1 MSESTSEKTNAVTLL
16 HEVLHAFT
24 NNELTKDSKL
34 YKRSKALYEL
44 WYSRFKNAK
53 NMPEPL
59 RKYINEYEQDKN
71 NTEKEQL
78 VIKEFVSYGLTDS
91 SMVTQLKSIEVNA
104 KTAAPESQLSLFTE
118 KIESAFNKLV
128 EVVLST
134 FNITDKNTDTNAYEL
149 LKDSV
154 GEFIS
159 QASNLRDSKE
169 YREETILSILA
180 DNSEQFANIKKS
192 IREKSSI
199 LKQLNENIKK
209 ECR

>member
-1 MSESTSEKTNAVTLL
+1 
-16 HEVLHAFT
+16 
-24 NNELTKDSKL
+24 
-34 YKRSKALYEL
+34 
-44 WYSRFKNAK
+44 
-53 NMPEPL
+53 MPEPL
-59 RKYINEYEQDKN
+59 RKYINEYEQDSN

-91 SMVTQLKSIEVNA
+91 NMVTQLKSIEINA
-104 KTAAPESQLSLFTE
+104 KADPKSQLSLFTE
-118 KIESAFNKLV
+118 KIESAFNKLL

-149 LKDSV
+149 LKDSI

-169 YREETILSILA
+169 YREQSILSILA
-180 DNSEQFANIKKS
+180 DNSKQYASIKKS
-192 IREKSSI
+192 IREKSTI